1 VRLEFGRTQSTISLI
16 QIQLRELRDTEGW
29 KQLTDHDGYQ
39 FMSWEQFVES
49 EWLRIPAHVAT
60 AILEEHD
67 LTKTIGDVA
76 TRAQRL
82 AADPETKALAKHGR
96 PAKGTNGNGD
106 NVTFVLKGN
115 SAEYIVRRLKRDA
128 PEIAQ
133 ALARGE
139 FKSARAAG
147 KAAGFIRDP
156 TPFELAVRAIK
167 KMDGRERAKLIRWIH
182 TEYK

>member
-1 VRLEFGRTQSTISLI
+1 
-16 QIQLRELRDTEGW
+16 
-29 KQLTDHDGYQ
+29 
-39 FMSWEQFVES
+39 
-49 EWLRIPAHVAT
+49 
-60 AILEEHD
+60 
-67 LTKTIGDVA
+67 
-76 TRAQRL
+76 
-82 AADPETKALAKHGR
+82 
-96 PAKGTNGNGD
+96 
-106 NVTFVLKGN
+106 
-115 SAEYIVRRLKRDA
+115 LKRDA

>member
-82 AADPETKALAKHGR
+82 AADPETKALAKHGNQPGENNSR
-96 PAKGTNGNGD
+96 NKGSNP
-106 NVTFVLKGN
+106 TFVGRG
-115 SAEYIVRRLKRDA
+115 AEYWVRRLKRDA